1 MARSYVDDGS
11 SSLFDVSQASSI
23 EEVLEEPLQDSLS
36 GVGEEE
42 ALPKSKGLGA
52 EDAETDPTQL
62 YLNEIGFTPLL
73 TAEEEFHYGKLA
85 KEGDTQAR
93 NRMIE
98 SNLRLVVKITRK
110 YQNRGLPL
118 LDLINE
124 GNLGLMHAV
133 EKYEPERGFRF
144 STYATWWIKQSI
156 ERAIM
161 NQTRTIRLPVH
172 VIKELNIYLT
182 AAKKITK
189 ELGREPSA
197 EEVAKYL
204 DLPLHEVKEALHLV
218 DDAISADAIIGH
230 GEEGGK
236 SLMEILPDPS
246 IGNPVDSLVQ
256 EDLMNSLSTCLDAL
270 EDRQRQVI
278 CRRFGLEGFERQT
291 LEEVGEAVG
300 LTRERVRQIQLSA
313 LKDLRKALIKQ
324 GVTEGEIA

>member
-1 MARSYVDDGS
+1 MARSYADDVPL
-11 SSLFDVSQASSI
+11 SSLSRTNPSSHSMPI
-23 EEVLEEPLQDSLS
+23 MTDPREDEV
-36 GVGEEE
+36 
-42 ALPKSKGLGA
+42 LPKSKGLAA
-52 EDAETDPTQL
+52 EDSDMDPTQL
-62 YLNEIGFTPLL
+62 YLNEIGFTALL

-85 KEGDTQAR
+85 REGDVAAR

-110 YQNRGLPL
+110 YHNRGLPL

-124 GNLGLMHAV
+124 GNMGLMHAV

-172 VIKELNIYLT
+172 VIKELNVYLT
-182 AAKKITK
+182 AAKKMTR

-197 EEVAKYL
+197 EEIAQRL
-204 DLPLHEVKEALHLV
+204 DLPVSDVKQALHLA
-218 DDAISADAIIGH
+218 DDAISADVPVGS
-230 GEEGGK
+230 EEGGK
-236 SLMEILPDPS
+236 TLMDMMADTNIV
-246 IGNPVDSLVQ
+246 NPVETLVQ
-256 EDLMNSLSTCLDAL
+256 EDLNNSLTQCLDEL
-270 EDRQRQVI
+270 DSRQRQVI

-300 LTRERVRQIQLSA
+300 LTRERVRQIQLLA
-313 LKDLRKALIKQ
+313 LKELRRSLVKH
-324 GVTEGEIA
+324 GVTESVF

>member
-1 MARSYVDDGS
+1 MVENYVE
-11 SSLFDVSQASSI
+11 DVS
-23 EEVLEEPLQDSLS
+23 LSLS
-36 GVGEEE
+36 EPHLVSQLDE
-42 ALPKSKGLGA
+42 ALDESSTDSREDEVLPKSKGLAG
-52 EDAETDPTQL
+52 EESGSDPTQL
-62 YLNEIGFTPLL
+62 YLNEIGFSPLL
-73 TAEEEFHYGKLA
+73 TAEEEFHYGRLA
-85 KEGDTQAR
+85 REGDIAAR

-110 YQNRGLPL
+110 YHNRGLPL

-172 VIKELNIYLT
+172 VIKELNVYLT
-182 AAKKITK
+182 AAKKMTR

-197 EEVAKYL
+197 EEVAKHL
-204 DLPLHEVKEALHLV
+204 DVPVHEVKEALHLV
-218 DDAISADAIIGH
+218 DDAVSADAIIGH
-230 GEEGGK
+230 NEDGGK
-236 SLMEILPDPS
+236 TLMDVLPDPN
-246 IGNPVDSLVQ
+246 IGNPVDTLAQ
-256 EDLMNSLSTCLDAL
+256 EDMMKSLSICLDEL
-270 EDRQRQVI
+270 DERQRQVI

-300 LTRERVRQIQLSA
+300 LTRERVRQIQLLA
-313 LKDLRKALIKQ
+313 LKDLRKALIKH
-324 GVTEGEIA
+324 GVTDTVIA

>member
-1 MARSYVDDGS
+1 MSRAYEEDTLATSFNHRPPVEMENDDS
-11 SSLFDVSQASSI
+11 PL
-23 EEVLEEPLQDSLS
+23 EEV
-36 GVGEEE
+36 
-42 ALPKSKGLGA
+42 LPKSKKLA
-52 EDAETDPTQL
+52 VDESEIDPTQL

-73 TAEEEFHYGKLA
+73 TAEEEFHYGRLA
-85 KEGDTQAR
+85 REGDMAAR

-98 SNLRLVVKITRK
+98 SNLRLVVKITRR
-110 YQNRGLPL
+110 YHNRGLPL

-182 AAKKITK
+182 AAKKMTRD
-189 ELGREPSA
+189 LGREPSA
-197 EEVAKYL
+197 EEVAKHL
-204 DLPLHEVKEALHLV
+204 DLPVSEVKQALHLV
-218 DDAISADAIIGH
+218 DDAVSADTLVG
-230 GEEGGK
+230 GEDGGK
-236 SLMEILPDPS
+236 PLLDMIADPS
-246 IGNPVDSLVQ
+246 VSNPMESMAE
-256 EDLMNSLSTCLDAL
+256 EDMTNSLTLCLNQLDS
-270 EDRQRQVI
+270 RQREVV

-300 LTRERVRQIQLSA
+300 LTRERVRQIQLLA
-313 LKDLRKALIKQ
+313 LKELRKALIKH
-324 GVTEGEIA
+324 GVTDSVIC

>member
-1 MARSYVDDGS
+1 MARSSVDDVSVS
-11 SSLFDVSQASSI
+11 SMSDAHR
-23 EEVLEEPLQDSLS
+23 EPLLAASH
-36 GVGEEE
+36 EE
-42 ALPKSKGLGA
+42 ALPKSKEMA
-52 EDAETDPTQL
+52 VDASDVDPTQL
-62 YLNEIGFTPLL
+62 YLNEIGFTSLL
-73 TAEEEFHYGKLA
+73 TAEEEFHYGRLA
-85 KEGDTQAR
+85 REGDVVAR

-110 YQNRGLPL
+110 YHNRGLPL

-182 AAKKITK
+182 AAKRMTR

-197 EEVAKYL
+197 EEVAERL
-204 DLPLHEVKEALHLV
+204 DLPLDDVKRALHLA
-218 DDAISADAIIGH
+218 DDAISADVIVGS
-230 GEEGGK
+230 GEDGGRP
-236 SLMEILPDPS
+236 LMDMLADPS
-246 IGNPVDSLVQ
+246 TSNPVDALVQ
-256 EDLMNSLSTCLDAL
+256 EDVSKSLTLCLDEL
-270 EDRQRQVI
+270 DSRQRQVV

-300 LTRERVRQIQLSA
+300 LTRERVRQIQLLA
-313 LKDLRKALIKQ
+313 LKELRRALVRH
-324 GVTEGEIA
+324 GVTDSVMI

>member
-1 MARSYVDDGS
+1 MAKSYDDELS
-11 SSLFDVSQASSI
+11 LSSLGADTSTAHRASLLVDHRE
-23 EEVLEEPLQDSLS
+23 EEV
-36 GVGEEE
+36 
-42 ALPKSKGLGA
+42 LPKSKQLVA
-52 EDAETDPTQL
+52 DDSDIDPTQL
-62 YLNEIGFTPLL
+62 YLNEIGFTSLL

-85 KEGDTQAR
+85 REGDIEAR
-93 NRMIE
+93 NKMIE

-110 YQNRGLPL
+110 YHNRGLAL

-182 AAKKITK
+182 AAKKMTK

-197 EEVAKYL
+197 EEIAKTL
-204 DLPLHEVKEALHLV
+204 DRPLEEVRQALHLT
-218 DDAISADAIIGH
+218 DDAISADAIIGNS
-230 GEEGGK
+230 EEGGK
-236 SLMEILPDPS
+236 SLMDILPDTN
-246 IGNPVDSLVQ
+246 IINPVETLFQ
-256 EDLMNSLSTCLDAL
+256 EDLSNSLTQCLDEL
-270 EDRQRQVI
+270 DERQRQVV

-300 LTRERVRQIQLSA
+300 LTRERVRQIQLLA
-313 LKDLRKALIKQ
+313 LKELRRALVKH
-324 GVTEGEIA
+324 GVTEAVF

>member
-1 MARSYVDDGS
+1 MARSYADDLS
-11 SSLFDVSQASSI
+11 SSISSNTHRA
-23 EEVLEEPLQDSLS
+23 PLLTDSR
-36 GVGEEE
+36 EEE
-42 ALPKSKGLGA
+42 ALPKSKELGA
-52 EDAETDPTQL
+52 NAADVDPTQL
-62 YLNEIGFTPLL
+62 YLNEIGFTSLL

-85 KEGDTQAR
+85 REGDVAAR

-110 YQNRGLPL
+110 YHNRGLAL

-182 AAKKITK
+182 AAKKMTR
-189 ELGREPSA
+189 ELGREPSPEEIA
-197 EEVAKYL
+197 AKLDRPVEEVKQ
-204 DLPLHEVKEALHLV
+204 ALHLT
-218 DDAISADAIIGH
+218 DDAISADAIVGNS
-230 GEEGGK
+230 EEGGK
-236 SLMEILPDPS
+236 SLMDMLPDTN
-246 IGNPVDSLVQ
+246 IVNPVDTLVQ
-256 EDLMNSLSTCLDAL
+256 EDLSNSLTQCLEELD
-270 EDRQRQVI
+270 ERQRQVV

-291 LEEVGEAVG
+291 LEVVGQAVG
-300 LTRERVRQIQLSA
+300 LTRERVRQIQLLA
-313 LKDLRKALIKQ
+313 LKELRRALVKH
-324 GVTEGEIA
+324 GVTESVF

>member
-1 MARSYVDDGS
+1 MARSYADDIS
-11 SSLFDVSQASSI
+11 SSMSSSSAHRAPLLADPRE
-23 EEVLEEPLQDSLS
+23 EEV
-36 GVGEEE
+36 
-42 ALPKSKGLGA
+42 LPKSKELA
-52 EDAETDPTQL
+52 ADSADVDPTQL
-62 YLNEIGFTPLL
+62 YLNEIGFTSLL

-85 KEGDTQAR
+85 REGDVAAR

-110 YQNRGLPL
+110 YHNRGLAL

-182 AAKKITK
+182 AAKKMTK

-197 EEVAKYL
+197 EEIAKHL
-204 DLPLHEVKEALHLV
+204 DRPLDEVKQALHLT
-218 DDAISADAIIGH
+218 DDAISADAIIGTS
-230 GEEGGK
+230 EEGGK
-236 SLMEILPDPS
+236 SLMDMLPDTN
-246 IGNPVDSLVQ
+246 IINPIDTLVQ
-256 EDLMNSLSTCLDAL
+256 EDLSNSLTQCLEELD
-270 EDRQRQVI
+270 ERQRQVV

-291 LEEVGEAVG
+291 LEEVGQAVG
-300 LTRERVRQIQLSA
+300 LTRERVRQIQLLA
-313 LKDLRKALIKQ
+313 LKDLRRALVKH
-324 GVTEGEIA
+324 GVTESVF

>member
-1 MARSYVDDGS
+1 MASSSVDDVS
-11 SSLFDVSQASSI
+11 VSLISDVHR
-23 EEVLEEPLQDSLS
+23 EPLLAASH
-36 GVGEEE
+36 EE
-42 ALPKSKGLGA
+42 ALPKSKEMA
-52 EDAETDPTQL
+52 VDASDVDPTQL
-62 YLNEIGFTPLL
+62 YLNEIGFTSLL
-73 TAEEEFHYGKLA
+73 TAEEELHYGRLA
-85 KEGDTQAR
+85 REGDLAAR

-110 YQNRGLPL
+110 YHNRGLPL

-182 AAKKITK
+182 AAKRMTR

-197 EEVAKYL
+197 EEVAERL
-204 DLPLHEVKEALHLV
+204 DLPLDDVKRALHLA
-218 DDAISADAIIGH
+218 DDAISADVMVGSR
-230 GEEGGK
+230 EDGGK
-236 SLMEILPDPS
+236 PLIDMLADTS
-246 IGNPVDSLVQ
+246 ISNPVDTLVQ
-256 EDLMNSLSTCLDAL
+256 EDVSKSLTLCLDEL
-270 EDRQRQVI
+270 DSRQRQVV

-300 LTRERVRQIQLSA
+300 LTRERVRQIQLLA
-313 LKDLRKALIKQ
+313 LKELRRALVRH
-324 GVTEGEIA
+324 GVTDSVMI

>member
-1 MARSYVDDGS
+1 MARSYSDD
-11 SSLFDVSQASSI
+11 I
-23 EEVLEEPLQDSLS
+23 SLS
-36 GVGEEE
+36 TSHVPPLLSDPREEE
-42 ALPKSKGLGA
+42 SLPKSKELAADSAGV
-52 EDAETDPTQL
+52 DPTQL
-62 YLNEIGFTPLL
+62 YLNEIGFTSLL

-85 KEGDTQAR
+85 REGDVAAR

-110 YQNRGLPL
+110 YHNRGLAL

-182 AAKKITK
+182 AAKKMTK

-197 EEVAKYL
+197 EEIAKQL
-204 DLPLHEVKEALHLV
+204 DRPLEEVKQALHLT
-218 DDAISADAIIGH
+218 DDAISADAIIGN
-230 GEEGGK
+230 EEGGK
-236 SLMEILPDPS
+236 SLMDMLPDQN
-246 IGNPVDSLVQ
+246 IINPIDTMVR
-256 EDLMNSLSTCLDAL
+256 EDLTNSLAVCLNGLD
-270 EDRQRQVI
+270 ERHRQVI

-300 LTRERVRQIQLSA
+300 LTRERVRQIQLVA
-313 LKDLRKALIKQ
+313 LKELRRALVKQ
-324 GVTEGEIA
+324 GVTESVF

>member
-1 MARSYVDDGS
+1 MARSYADDMSLSIS
-11 SSLFDVSQASSI
+11 SSHRA
-23 EEVLEEPLQDSLS
+23 PLLTDPR
-36 GVGEEE
+36 EE
-42 ALPKSKGLGA
+42 ALPKSKELA
-52 EDAETDPTQL
+52 ASDSDMDPTQL
-62 YLNEIGFTPLL
+62 YLNEIGFTSLL

-85 KEGDTQAR
+85 REGDIAAR

-110 YQNRGLPL
+110 YHNRGLAL

-182 AAKKITK
+182 AAKKMTK
-189 ELGREPSA
+189 DLGREPSP
-197 EEVAKYL
+197 EEIAKHL
-204 DLPLHEVKEALHLV
+204 DRPVNEVKQALHLT
-218 DDAISADAIIGH
+218 DDAISADAIVGNS
-230 GEEGGK
+230 EDGGK
-236 SLMEILPDPS
+236 SLMEMLPDPAIS
-246 IGNPVDSLVQ
+246 NPVDTLVQ
-256 EDLMNSLSTCLDAL
+256 EDLSNSLTQCLDEL
-270 EDRQRQVI
+270 DDRQRQVV

-300 LTRERVRQIQLSA
+300 LTRERVRQIQLLA
-313 LKDLRKALIKQ
+313 LKELRRSLVKH
-324 GVTEGEIA
+324 GVTESVF

>member
-1 MARSYVDDGS
+1 MSKRYA
-11 SSLFDVSQASSI
+11 
-23 EEVLEEPLQDSLS
+23 EEVSSVAFNHRPSVEEILEEASDSS
-36 GVGEEE
+36 EEV
-42 ALPKSKGLGA
+42 LPKSKKLA
-52 EDAETDPTQL
+52 ADESEVDPTQL
-62 YLNEIGFTPLL
+62 YLNEIGFTSLL
-73 TAEEEFHYGKLA
+73 TAEEEFHYGRLA
-85 KEGDTQAR
+85 REGDVNAR

-110 YQNRGLPL
+110 YHNRGLPL

-182 AAKKITK
+182 AAKKMTR
-189 ELGREPSA
+189 ELGREPSP
-197 EEVAKYL
+197 EEVAAHL
-204 DLPLHEVKEALHLV
+204 DLPVSEVKKALYLA
-218 DDAISADAIIGH
+218 DDAVSADVLVG
-230 GEEGGK
+230 GEESGK
-236 SLMEILPDPS
+236 PLMDMLADVAVS
-246 IGNPVDSLVQ
+246 NPMETLAEQD
-256 EDLMNSLSTCLDAL
+256 MTNSLTICLDQL
-270 EDRQRQVI
+270 DSRQREVI

-300 LTRERVRQIQLSA
+300 LTRERVRQIQLFA
-313 LKDLRKALIKQ
+313 LKELRKALIKY
-324 GVTEGEIA
+324 GVTDSVIC

>member
-1 MARSYVDDGS
+1 MARGYVDDVSTSSIS
-11 SSLFDVSQASSI
+11 SSHRAPIIGD
-23 EEVLEEPLQDSLS
+23 PR
-36 GVGEEE
+36 EEE
-42 ALPKSKGLGA
+42 ALPKSKGLA
-52 EDAETDPTQL
+52 ASDSDMDPTQL
-62 YLNEIGFTPLL
+62 YLNEIGFTSLL

-85 KEGDTQAR
+85 REGDVAAR

-110 YQNRGLPL
+110 YHNRGLPL

-172 VIKELNIYLT
+172 VIKELNTYLT
-182 AAKKITK
+182 AAKKMTK

-197 EEVAKYL
+197 EEIAARL
-204 DLPLHEVKEALHLV
+204 DLPVSDVKQALHLA
-218 DDAISADAIIGH
+218 DDAISADVTVGS
-230 GEEGGK
+230 EEGGK
-236 SLMEILPDPS
+236 TLMDMMADTNI
-246 IGNPVDSLVQ
+246 INPVETLVQ
-256 EDLMNSLSTCLDAL
+256 EDLNNSLTHCLDAL
-270 EDRQRQVI
+270 DDRQRQVV

-291 LEEVGEAVG
+291 LEEVGQAVG
-300 LTRERVRQIQLSA
+300 LTRERVRQIQLLA
-313 LKDLRKALIKQ
+313 LKELRRSLVKH
-324 GVTEGEIA
+324 GVTESVF

>member
-1 MARSYVDDGS
+1 MMPRSYVENVAS
-11 SSLFDVSQASSI
+11 VIPDVHHVPQI
-23 EEVLEEPLQDSLS
+23 EDALDEPLSDSR
-36 GVGEEE
+36 EESS
-42 ALPKSKGLGA
+42 LPKSKGLGA
-52 EDAETDPTQL
+52 ENSDADPTQL

-85 KEGDTQAR
+85 REGDLKAR

-110 YQNRGLPL
+110 YHNRGLPL

-172 VIKELNIYLT
+172 VIKELNVYLT
-182 AAKKITK
+182 AAKKMTK
-189 ELGREPSA
+189 DLGREPSA
-197 EEVAKYL
+197 EEVAKHL
-204 DLPLHEVKEALHLV
+204 DLPVQEVKQALYLV
-218 DDAISADAIIGH
+218 DDAISADVVVGN
-230 GEEGGK
+230 GEEGSK
-236 SLMEILPDPS
+236 TLMEMLPDTS
-246 IGNPVDSLVQ
+246 IVNPIDTLVQ
-256 EDLMNSLSTCLDAL
+256 EDLMNSLTICLDEL
-270 EDRQRQVI
+270 DDRQRQVV

-291 LEEVGEAVG
+291 LEEVGAEVG
-300 LTRERVRQIQLSA
+300 LTRERVRQIQLLA
-313 LKDLRKALIKQ
+313 LKELRKALIKH
-324 GVTEGEIA
+324 GVNDMVIA

>member
-1 MARSYVDDGS
+1 MARSSVDDVSVS
-11 SSLFDVSQASSI
+11 SMSDAHR
-23 EEVLEEPLQDSLS
+23 EPLLAASH
-36 GVGEEE
+36 EE
-42 ALPKSKGLGA
+42 ALPKSKEMA
-52 EDAETDPTQL
+52 VDASDVDPTQL
-62 YLNEIGFTPLL
+62 YLNEIGFTSLL
-73 TAEEEFHYGKLA
+73 TAEEELHYGRLA
-85 KEGDTQAR
+85 REGDVAAR

-110 YQNRGLPL
+110 YHNRGLPL

-182 AAKKITK
+182 AAKRMTR

-197 EEVAKYL
+197 EEVAERL
-204 DLPLHEVKEALHLV
+204 DLPLDDVKKALHLA
-218 DDAISADAIIGH
+218 DDAISADVMVGS
-230 GEEGGK
+230 GEDGGK
-236 SLMEILPDPS
+236 PLMDMLADPS
-246 IGNPVDSLVQ
+246 ISNPVDTLVQ
-256 EDLMNSLSTCLDAL
+256 EDVSKSLTLCLDEL
-270 EDRQRQVI
+270 DSRQRQVV

-300 LTRERVRQIQLSA
+300 LTRERVRQIQLLA
-313 LKDLRKALIKQ
+313 LKELRRALVRH
-324 GVTEGEIA
+324 GVTDSVMI

>member
-1 MARSYVDDGS
+1 MSRRCVEDVVS
-11 SSLFDVSQASSI
+11 SSFDQLSLVEEEESLMQEDFLSDKKSLPKNKKLAVDVS
-23 EEVLEEPLQDSLS
+23 EV
-36 GVGEEE
+36 
-42 ALPKSKGLGA
+42 
-52 EDAETDPTQL
+52 DPTQL

-85 KEGDTQAR
+85 REGDIKAR

-110 YQNRGLPL
+110 YYNRGLPL

-182 AAKKITK
+182 AAKNMTK
-189 ELGREPSA
+189 DLGREPSP
-197 EEVAKYL
+197 EEIAKHL
-204 DLPLHEVKEALHLV
+204 DLPLNEVKSALHLA
-218 DDAISADAIIGH
+218 DDAISADAFVGSDDITGSR
-230 GEEGGK
+230 K
-236 SLMEILPDPS
+236 PLMDTIADS
-246 IGNPVDSLVQ
+246 AASNPMESLVR
-256 EDLMNSLSTCLDAL
+256 EDLSNSLSLCLDQL
-270 EDRQRQVI
+270 EDRQREVI
-278 CRRFGLEGFERQT
+278 CRRFGLEGHDRQT
-291 LEEVGEAVG
+291 LEDVGHAVG
-300 LTRERVRQIQLSA
+300 LTRERVRQIQLLA
-313 LKDLRKALIKQ
+313 LKELRRALVKH
-324 GVTEGEIA
+324 GVTDVMLT